1 MDEVNVTKRTKEE
14 QYKDL
19 VISMRCWQRHYDIG
33 RPVISD
39 FEWDDY
45 YTNLLRLEKELG
57 YVDPESPSQKI
68 HYDVVNE
75 LKKVEHNHPMLSLDK
90 TKDIEEIKAF
100 IDGHDWICMAKMD
113 GLTCSL
119 HYRGGRLVRAET
131 RGNGKIGED
140 ITHNA
145 YKIPSIPKT
154 IDSMYDTVVD
164 GEIICTYNNFEKFST
179 EYSNPR
185 NFASGSIRLLDSN
198 ECAKRGLIFV
208 AWDMI
213 NGYNRKENDPR
224 DIITFHF
231 PHAATNEEVL
241 QMSDKEFEIFIK
253 QNSKPDPITLSEKL
267 MALYQLGFT
276 IVPARVPLL
285 EHGDIFEEII
295 EELKNYCKKLS
306 YPIDGLVFKYDNCKE
321 YDAAGRTEH
330 HFKGG
335 LAYKFY
341 DELYETELIDIEWS
355 MGRTGVLTP
364 VAIFKEIEI
373 EGAKINRA
381 SLHNVSVMN
390 QLLSQPFVG
399 QKIRIFR
406 ANQIIPQVYDAED
419 SHLSISTLR
428 ITHCP
433 VCGERLKLNNNDG
446 VITLICPNENCE
458 GKLLNKLDHFC
469 GKKGLDIKGLSKATL
484 EKLMDWGWVENIED
498 IFTLN
503 KYRQEWINKEGFGV
517 KSVDRIFAAIE
528 ASKYTELYQFISS
541 LGIPLIG
548 LSVAKDLALIY
559 GSYEAFRKDVD
570 AGYNFSELPGFGYE
584 KTKSLLSFDY
594 TIADNV
600 RTWLFLTNEIAKKTD
615 KTLDGIT
622 FCITGKL
629 QFYKNRTELKNEIEK
644 FGGKVTDSVSSKTT
658 YLINND
664 INSTSSKNKTAKQ
677 LGIPIITEQQLK
689 DMIN

>member
-1 MDEVNVTKRTKEE
+1 MSEIYNSILTTEE
-14 QYKDL
+14 NYKKL
-19 VISMRCWQRHYDIG
+19 IKNMQIWQRAYDEGHPI
-33 RPVISD
+33 ISD

-45 YTNLLRLEKELG
+45 YITLLRLEKEFG
-57 YVDPESPSQKI
+57 YADSESPSQKI

-100 IDGHDWICMAKMD
+100 INGHDWICMAKMD

-119 HYRGGRLVRAET
+119 HYRGGRLIRAET
-131 RGNGKIGED
+131 RGNGKVGEN

-145 YKIPSIPKT
+145 YKIPTIPKT

-164 GEIICTYNNFEKFST
+164 GEIICTYENFEKFST

-213 NGYNRKENDPR
+213 NGYDN
-224 DIITFHF
+224 F
-231 PHAATNEEVL
+231 PWPN
-241 QMSDKEFEIFIK
+241 
-253 QNSKPDPITLSEKL
+253 TLNGKL
-267 MALYQLGFT
+267 EALYHLGFT
-276 IVPARVPLL
+276 VVPYFLKEDFENLEDTIDNLKRVAKT
-285 EHGDIFEEII
+285 EG
-295 EELKNYCKKLS
+295 

-321 YDAAGRTEH
+321 YEAAGRTEH

-341 DELYETELIDIEWS
+341 DELYETELVDIEWS

-364 VAIFKEIEI
+364 VAIYKDIDI
-373 EGAKINRA
+373 EGATCNRA

-390 QLLSQPFVG
+390 ELLGQPFVG
-399 QKIRIFR
+399 QKLRIFR
-406 ANQIIPQVYDAED
+406 ANQIIPQVYDAEQ
-419 SHLSISTLR
+419 SPYTVSTLR
-428 ITHCP
+428 IKNCP
-433 VCGERLKLNNNDG
+433 ICGEELELNNNDG
-446 VITLICPNENCE
+446 VLTLYCPNEDCE

-484 EKLMDWGWVENIED
+484 EKLMNWGWVENIED
-498 IFTLN
+498 IFLLSAH
-503 KYRQEWINKEGFGV
+503 RQEWINKEGFGE

-559 GSYEAFRKDVD
+559 GSYEAFRKDID
-570 AGYNFSELPGFGYE
+570 AGYDFSELPGFGYE

-594 TIADNV
+594 TVADNV
-600 RTWLFLTNEIAKKTD
+600 KTWLFLTNEIAKTTDD

-629 QFYKNRTELKNEIEK
+629 QTYKNRAELKNEIEK